1 MSSILNSEFIVKM
14 NGKGIDLYIPEF
26 IKGKII
32 GKDGSAI
39 SELERNLGVSIKVK
53 TFADLPLL
61 DVKTQMSE
69 TKKGSQ
75 IFISFPEE
83 FANTRVSLLVGDQIK
98 KYSLDR
104 NAILTISDKTEAR
117 QIARKGFVIIDEK

>member
-1 MSSILNSEFIVKM
+1 M

-83 FANTRVSLLVGDQIK
+83 FANSRVSLLVGDQIK